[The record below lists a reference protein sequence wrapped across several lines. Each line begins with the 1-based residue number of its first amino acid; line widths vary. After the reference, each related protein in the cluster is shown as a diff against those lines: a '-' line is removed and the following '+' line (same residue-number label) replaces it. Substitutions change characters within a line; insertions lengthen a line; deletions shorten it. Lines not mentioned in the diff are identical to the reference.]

1 VNAVHSSTVFAVP
14 LLEVD
19 GLRTQFFTRDGRVH
33 AVDGVSFTLE
43 QGRVLG
49 VVGESGCG
57 KSVMALSLLGLL
69 PPRQAAIVAGHVRYD
84 GRELTTLG
92 RRQLEDVRGREIAM
106 VFQDPMTSLNPT
118 LSIGDQLMEPLRR
131 HLDLSRRAARRR
143 AIELLQEVEIP
154 GAATRL
160 DDYPHNYSGGM
171 RQRVMIAIAVACRPK
186 LLIADEPTTA
196 LDVTVQASVLDL
208 LHDLQQEYEMALLL
222 ITHDMG
228 VIAEMADDVLV
239 MYAGQ
244 VVEHAPALEL
254 FDHPEHPYT
263 EALLAALPKVD
274 VVGAQ
279 KQHLA
284 AIPGRPPSLLHPPAV
299 CRFAARC
306 PYAKQ
311 DDPCMSQMPEL
322 RELRPSHFVRTFHPA
337 SERVAAAGVSA

>member
-1 VNAVHSSTVFAVP
+1 MA
-14 LLEVD
+14 LLEVED
-19 GLRTQFFTRDGRVH
+19 LRTQFFTREGRIH

-57 KSVMALSLLGLL
+57 KSVMALSILGLL
-69 PPRQAAIVAGHVRYD
+69 PARQAAIVGGHARYAGRD
-84 GRELTTLG
+84 LTTLA

-131 HLDLSRRAARRR
+131 HLGLSRQAARRR
-143 AIELLQEVEIP
+143 AIELLEEVEIV
-154 GAATRL
+154 GAASRL

-208 LHDLQQEYEMALLL
+208 LHDLQQEHDMALLL

-244 VVEHAPALEL
+244 VVEQAPALEL

-263 EALLAALPKVD
+263 EALLAALPQVD
-274 VVGAQ
+274 AAGTQ
-279 KQHLA
+279 KQRLA
-284 AIPGRPPSLLHPPAV
+284 AIPGRPPSLLHPPST
-299 CRFAARC
+299 CRFAPRC
-306 PYAKQ
+306 RHAQP
-311 DDPCMSQMPEL
+311 DDPCLNEMPAL
-322 RELRPSHFVRTFHPA
+322 REVRRSHFVRTFHPA
-337 SERVAAAGVSA
+337 CERIAAAGAF

>member
-1 VNAVHSSTVFAVP
+1 MA
-14 LLEVD
+14 LLEVEN
-19 GLRTQFFTRDGRVH
+19 LRTQFFTRHGRVH
-33 AVDGVSFTLE
+33 AVDGVGFTLE
-43 QGRVLG
+43 QGGVLG

-69 PPRQAAIVAGHVRYD
+69 PTRQAAIVGGSVRYA
-84 GRELTTLG
+84 GRELTTLS
-92 RRQLEDVRGREIAM
+92 RRQLEDIRGREIAM

-131 HLDLSRRAARRR
+131 HLGLGRQAARRR
-143 AIELLQEVEIP
+143 AVELLEEVELP
-154 GAATRL
+154 GAAGRL

-208 LHDLQQEYEMALLL
+208 LHDLKREHEMALLL

-244 VVEHAPALEL
+244 VVEYAPALEL

-263 EALLAALPKVD
+263 EALLAALPQIEIP
-274 VVGAQ
+274 GAR
-279 KQHLA
+279 KQRLA
-284 AIPGRPPSLLHPPAV
+284 AIPGRPPSLLQPPV
-299 CRFAARC
+299 TCRFAERC
-306 PYAKQ
+306 PHADR
-311 DDPCMSQMPEL
+311 DDPCLTQMPEL
-322 RELRPSHFVRTFHPA
+322 REIRPSHLVRSFHPT
-337 SERVAAAGVSA
+337 SERLAAASVAT

>member
-1 VNAVHSSTVFAVP
+1 LSTVFAVP

-69 PPRQAAIVAGHVRYD
+69 PPRQAAIVAGQVRYD

-92 RRQLEDVRGREIAM
+92 RRQLEDVRGREIAV

-131 HLDLSRRAARRR
+131 HLDLSRQAARRR
-143 AIELLQEVEIP
+143 AIELLEEVEIP

-186 LLIADEPTTA
+186 LLIADEPTTS

-228 VIAEMADDVLV
+228 VIAETCDRVAV
-239 MYAGQ
+239 MYAGRIAEIGP
-244 VVEHAPALEL
+244 VHDVINHAA
-254 FDHPEHPYT
+254 HPYT
-263 EALLAALPKVD
+263 LGLM
-274 VVGAQ
+274 
-279 KQHLA
+279 A
-284 AIPGRPPSLLHPPAV
+284 AIPDITSDRERLYQIEGAMPRLNAIPAG
-299 CRFAARC
+299 CAFNPRC
-306 PYAKQ
+306 PRVFDRCRLQ
-311 DDPCMSQMPEL
+311 
-322 RELRPSHFVRTFHPA
+322 RPDLLDAGATRAACWLHDASAAAPSFHPSPGEIPA
-337 SERVAAAGVSA
+337 